1 MPSTHQTL
9 IRMVSRGFNQATQRH
24 LVETDSAWDLLNLH
38 PVNGR
43 LEQTPWLYLHTT
55 LDTSYF
61 TVSSPVRL
69 LRLVNSPLYGGLQ
82 YFVITESNPG
92 YIDIFSGNQ
101 FPLPVVL
108 QTAKP
113 ANDTITGQCLLYGI
127 KPTNFGVAFSTVDVK
142 IDSGTTFQYRFD
154 SGGWSASITIQP
166 SYQIHASGLTVAF
179 QGQGDITDYTGYTIG
194 NTWSWGVSSLPVP
207 TSPASTS
214 NFAFSSDVY
223 GNDVY
228 IGGVRRN
235 ILRLRNDM
243 VTSVG
248 YSKVFGMHVAVFF
261 GHLFVS
267 HFAQAGTS
275 INDPYDSA
283 TTPFT
288 IGWSHLNNPDQ
299 FFSTLINEADSK
311 LLPQQQFSDLTN
323 LGITGLAPW
332 RSLLFVFLADS
343 IWNFQYV
350 GLPNVMQ
357 ASQLNSNIGSIFRS
371 GVIRTPQAIYFVGRN
386 DFYKIDEFEP
396 APIGRKVRNKF
407 FTEICPIDD
416 PNFQRTFGFYNSKA
430 KEVVWTYWIKVPGGY
445 QVRQVVYNE
454 QTDDWYFR
462 NMPCAASGLSD
473 PYCGTEMYNTY
484 GQAIY
489 GYTQVLYADQP
500 DGVTTGALA
509 DTYSPI
515 VGTGAYTEPY
525 FETPYLNYGNYFN
538 IKQSDSL
545 YIDASILSTSGKI
558 RVHQSPQAY
567 VGNGNVSMT
576 ALGQYWVSTLSDQRL
591 SLPRQAF
598 RSNAY
603 KFQFTTG
610 VSSTAVYGSI
620 FNFFQEFFIGPNNQ
634 IEK

>member
-9 IRMVSRGFNQATQRH
+9 VRVVSRGFNQANQRH
-24 LVETDSAWDLLNLH
+24 LVDPDSAWDLLNLH
-38 PVNGR
+38 QNNGR
-43 LEQTPWLYLHTT
+43 LEQTPWLYEHTA
-55 LDTSYF
+55 LDGTYF
-61 TVSSPVRL
+61 GSPTPVRL
-69 LRLVNSPLYGGLQ
+69 LRMFYSPLYGGLE
-82 YFVITESNPG
+82 YFVINENTPG

-101 FPLPVVL
+101 YPLPTVL

-127 KPTNFGVAFSTVDVK
+127 KPTNFKVAFNSVDVQ
-142 IDSGTTFQYRFD
+142 IETATTFKYRFD
-154 SGGWSASITIQP
+154 GGSWSAPVTIQP
-166 SYQIHASGLTVAF
+166 SYQIHASGLSVAF
-179 QGQGDITDYTGYTIG
+179 QGQGDVTDYDNYTVG
-194 NTWSWGVSSLPVP
+194 DTWSWAVSTMPSP
-207 TSPASTS
+207 TTPASTS
-214 NFAFSSDVY
+214 NFPFSSDVY
-223 GNDVY
+223 NNDLY

-235 ILRLRNDM
+235 ILRLRDDM

-248 YSKVFGMHVAVFF
+248 YSRVFGMHVAVFF

-267 HFAQAGTS
+267 QFAQATTS
-275 INDPYDSA
+275 IADPYNSA
-283 TTPFT
+283 STPFT

-311 LLPQQQFSDLTN
+311 LLPQQQYSDLSY

-357 ASQLNSNIGSIFRS
+357 ASQLNSNIGSIFTS
-371 GVIRTPQAIYFVGRN
+371 GVIRTPQAIYFIGRN

-396 APIGRKVRNKF
+396 TPIGRKVRNKF
-407 FTEICPIDD
+407 FSEICAIDD
-416 PNFQRTFGFYNSKA
+416 PYFQRTFGFYNSKS
-430 KEVVWTYWIKVPGGY
+430 KEASWTYWIKQGSGY

-473 PYCGTEMYNTY
+473 PYCATEMYNTY
-484 GQAIY
+484 GRALY
-489 GYTQVLYADQP
+489 GYTQKLYGDQAD
-500 DGVTTGALA
+500 GATSGALA
-509 DTYSPI
+509 DTFTIPT
-515 VGTGAYTEPY
+515 VGKYTEPMM
-525 FETPYLNYGNYFN
+525 ETPFLNYGNYFN

-545 YIDASILSTSGKI
+545 YIDAGMLTVGGKI
-558 RVHQSPQAY
+558 RVSQSPQPY
-567 VGNGNVSMT
+567 IGVGTTNMV
-576 ALGQYWVSTLSDQRL
+576 ALAQEWTSTLSDQRL

-603 KFQFTTG
+603 RFELTTG
-610 VSSTAVYGSI
+610 STSTPVYGGV
-620 FNFFQEFFIGPNNQ
+620 FNFYQEFFIGPNQQ